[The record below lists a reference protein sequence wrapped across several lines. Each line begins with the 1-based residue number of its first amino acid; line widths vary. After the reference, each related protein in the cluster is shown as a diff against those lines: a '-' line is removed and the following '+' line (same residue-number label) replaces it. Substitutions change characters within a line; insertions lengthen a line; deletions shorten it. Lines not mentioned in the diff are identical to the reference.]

1 MSIRFPIRSLIA
13 GCLAMA
19 LPAAAADH
27 ISIAATLPLTGTE
40 SRSGLQYREG
50 YDLAFALANA
60 KGGLRVGGKQYLVD
74 LRAVDDASDPAKA
87 GSLLEAYVVRDHVN
101 LLLSSY
107 STRLVESQ
115 STVAEKHHVPLV
127 IGGASSKSL
136 FRRGYHYAFGL
147 QASVEQL
154 AFAEMRF
161 VEEQQK
167 AGKLPAKVRIALLW
181 EDTAHGRDY
190 RDSVLE
196 YVRKTPA
203 RQAAYEIALNEGF
216 ALDQKSYRKLLDNV
230 KAGNVDVF
238 LADAHQ
244 ADFIVMQ
251 REYRSLGL
259 CHAIASYGA
268 RGSEKKAAQEIGPH
282 GVAGLVSGAWWTPLV
297 ASSAEGQ
304 TFLNAFRVRYNRD
317 PEAYE
322 AVGYEAARA
331 LFAAIEK
338 AGSVEP
344 GAVRAALASLEMPSI
359 LPGGKLSFPE
369 AKGYQAQ
376 GTFVLLQNQ
385 PDGSVAS
392 VYPRA
397 VATREGTVRSC
408 PAGEAAGQH

>member
-238 LADAHQ
+238 LASGTIAIPRPTRLS
-244 ADFIVMQ
+244 AT
-251 REYRSLGL
+251 RRRARS
-259 CHAIASYGA
+259 SPPSRRPDPSSRA
-268 RGSEKKAAQEIGPH
+268 R
-282 GVAGLVSGAWWTPLV
+282 
-297 ASSAEGQ
+297 SA
-304 TFLNAFRVRYNRD
+304 R
-317 PEAYE
+317 P
-322 AVGYEAARA
+322 
-331 LFAAIEK
+331 
-338 AGSVEP
+338 
-344 GAVRAALASLEMPSI
+344 SLRWRCPA
-359 LPGGKLSFPE
+359 SFPE
-369 AKGYQAQ
+369 ASSPSLRQTATKRRGLSSSCRTSPTARW
-376 GTFVLLQNQ
+376 
-385 PDGSVAS
+385 
-392 VYPRA
+392 PRSIPGLWRRGREPCAPARRARPPVSTDPAA
-397 VATREGTVRSC
+397 VC
-408 PAGEAAGQH
+408 